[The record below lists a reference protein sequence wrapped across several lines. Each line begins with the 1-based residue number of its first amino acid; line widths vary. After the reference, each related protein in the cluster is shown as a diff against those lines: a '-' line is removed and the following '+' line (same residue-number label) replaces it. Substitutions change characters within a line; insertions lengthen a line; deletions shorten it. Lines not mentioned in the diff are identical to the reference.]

1 MRQMIDRKKEDEF
14 YAKDFNFSYS
24 SLNKLLF
31 SPSLFYKE
39 YILQDRE
46 IKTDKHLIEGKL
58 VHCLL
63 LEEEEFENKFAL
75 VPGRTPSDNIRKVM
89 KSMVDFT
96 HEQELKNVR
105 DHVILDA
112 LKKMNLYQSLKTD
125 ESRIAKV
132 KVDDYDPYWK
142 FLFNE
147 SKDVIDQDTYG
158 RCKKQVEIIR
168 SNKDVM
174 DLFGNG
180 KVNTGTDFELDTDE
194 RYVEKYLQCSLQG
207 SENFGLHG
215 YIDYYTIDREK
226 KTITIC
232 DIKTTGKSIV
242 DFPET
247 VDFYN
252 YWLQA
257 AIYSKLVYSN
267 VDREAQEYQIIFKF
281 VVIDKYN
288 QVYVFD
294 VTDNTMGTWAAG
306 LTDVLYRA
314 NFHYN
319 SRAYDLPYAFLKQ
332 KQRL

>member
-1 MRQMIDRKKEDEF
+1 MIDRKKEDEF

-63 LEEEEFENKFAL
+63 LEEEEFKNKFAL
-75 VPGRTPSDNIRKVM
+75 VPGKTPSDNIRKVM
-89 KSMVDFT
+89 KSMVEFT

-147 SKDVIDQDTYG
+147 SKDVIDQDTYE
-158 RCKKQVEIIR
+158 RCKRQVEIIR

-180 KVNTGTDFELDTDE
+180 KVNTGTDFELDSDE

-207 SENFGLHG
+207 SESFGLHG
-215 YIDYYTIDREK
+215 YIDYYSIDRDK

-232 DIKTTGKSIV
+232 DIKTTGKTIV

-247 VDFYN
+247 VSFYN

-257 AIYSKLVYSN
+257 TIYSKLVYSN
-267 VDREAQEYQIIFKF
+267 VDEEARDYEIIFKF
-281 VVIDKYN
+281 VVVDKYN

-294 VTDNTMGTWAAG
+294 VMQSTMGTWAQG

-314 NFHYN
+314 QFHYN
-319 SRAYDLPYAFLKQ
+319 SKDYSLPFEFLTK

>member
-1 MRQMIDRKKEDEF
+1 MIDKQKEEEF
-14 YAKDFNFSYS
+14 YSKDSFNFSYS
-24 SLNKLLF
+24 SLNKLIF
-31 SPSLFYKE
+31 SPSLFYKD

-58 VHCLL
+58 IHCLL
-63 LEEEEFENKFAL
+63 LEQEEFENKFAL
-75 VPGRTPSDNIRKVM
+75 VPGKTPSDSIRKVM
-89 KSMVDFT
+89 MSMVEFT

-147 SKDVIDQDTYG
+147 SKDVIDQDTYN
-158 RCKKQVEIIR
+158 RCQKQVEIIR

-180 KVNTGTDFELDTDE
+180 KVNTGTDFELDTEE
-194 RYVEKYLQCSLQG
+194 RYVEKYLQCSLKG
-207 SENFGLHG
+207 SESFGLHG
-215 YIDYYTIDREK
+215 YIDYYKIDRDK
-226 KTITIC
+226 KQITIC
-232 DIKTTGKSIV
+232 DLKTTSKTIS
-242 DFPET
+242 DFSET

-257 AIYSKLVYSN
+257 AIYMKLVYSN
-267 VDREAQEYQIIFKF
+267 VDKEAQNYDFLFKF
-281 VVIDKYN
+281 VVVDKYN
-288 QVYVFD
+288 QVYVFE
-294 VTDNTMGTWAAG
+294 VLKSTMSKWAQG
-306 LTDVLYRA
+306 LTEMLYRA
-314 NFHYN
+314 NFHWN
-319 SRAYDLPYAFLKQ
+319 SRNYSLPYDFLGEKQ
-332 KQRL
+332 YL

>member
-1 MRQMIDRKKEDEF
+1 MINKQKEEEF
-14 YAKDFNFSYS
+14 YAKDNFNFSYS
-24 SLNKLLF
+24 SLNKLIF

-46 IKTDKHLIEGKL
+46 IKTDKHLVEGKL
-58 VHCLL
+58 IHCLL
-63 LEEEEFENKFAL
+63 LEQEEFENKFAL
-75 VPGRTPSDNIRKVM
+75 VPGKTPSDNIRKVM
-89 KSMVDFT
+89 KSMVEFT

-147 SKDVIDQDTYG
+147 SKDVIDQDTYN
-158 RCKKQVEIIR
+158 RCQKQVDIIR

-180 KVNTGTDFELDTDE
+180 EVNTGTDFELDSEE
-194 RYVEKYLQCSLQG
+194 RYVEKYLQCGLQG
-207 SENFGLHG
+207 SEAFGLHG
-215 YIDYYTIDREK
+215 YIDYYKVDRDNK
-226 KTITIC
+226 QVIIC
-232 DIKTTGKSIV
+232 DLKTTGKTIS
-242 DFPET
+242 DFAET
-247 VDFYN
+247 ISFYN

-257 AIYSKLVYSN
+257 AIYMKLVYSN
-267 VDREAQEYQIIFKF
+267 VDEEVRDYEFIFKF
-281 VVIDKYN
+281 IVVDKYN
-288 QVYVFD
+288 QVYAFD
-294 VTDNTMGTWAAG
+294 VTEGTMGTWAQG

-314 NFHYN
+314 AFHYN
-319 SRAYDLPYAFLKQ
+319 SKDYSLPYDFLIK